1 MVERFLRDEL
11 TRNPFRKLAALA
23 ALPALAAF
31 RRRVDPRRYN
41 GATLL
46 GLKGVVVKSHGSA
59 DRLGFYYAI
68 ERAAEEVRGDVLERI
83 SARLAA
89 TEAPAPLAEA
99 AS

>member
-1 MVERFLRDEL
+1 V
-11 TRNPFRKLAALA
+11 

-59 DRLGFYYAI
+59 DRLGFYHAI
-68 ERAAEEVRGDVLERI
+68 ERAAEEVRGGVLERI

-89 TEAPAPLAEA
+89 AKAAAPLTEA